1 MTSRLP
7 DRAVGIRTQ
16 NLSPTAGDRDPIAL
30 ANPRGRS
37 HGMLEEGRA
46 QIPEHPLT
54 VGLGARKLRPRIRE
68 SRLRSIIEVIDD
80 NGAVGVE
87 NLAELLGVSTATIR
101 RDLARLADQGVI
113 TRSHGGAMRADVG
126 LEVPISYRR
135 GTAVAQ
141 KRRIAAAAATLI
153 GEGAIVGITG
163 GTTTIAVA
171 RALASVRKL
180 TVVTNALNVGM
191 ELARHQNIRL
201 VLTGGVCRTASFE
214 LSGPIAE
221 NTIAG
226 YHLDVAFVGVDG
238 IDVDAGCT
246 THDDAEARAN
256 AALVKRARHTVIVAD
271 SSKIGRI
278 AFASICPL
286 DIVERLITDNEADPQ
301 ALSPLTAAGLRV
313 VLA

>member
-1 MTSRLP
+1 MVPP
-7 DRAVGIRTQ
+7 D
-16 NLSPTAGDRDPIAL
+16 
-30 ANPRGRS
+30 PRGARR
-37 HGMLEEGRA
+37 GV
-46 QIPEHPLT
+46 PEDGWARGIEHALT
-54 VGLGARKLRPRIRE
+54 VGRGARDIRPRIRE

-113 TRSHGGAMRADVG
+113 TRSHGGAMRADAG
-126 LEVPISYRR
+126 FEVPISYRR
-135 GTAVAQ
+135 GAVAQ
-141 KRRIAAAAATLI
+141 KRRIAAAAASLI

-191 ELARHQNIRL
+191 ELARHRNIRL

-221 NTIAG
+221 STLSG
-226 YHLDVAFVGVDG
+226 YNLDVAFIGVDG
-238 IDVDAGCT
+238 IDADAGCT
-246 THDDAEARAN
+246 THDDSEARAN
-256 AALVKRARHTVIVAD
+256 AALVKIARHTVIVAD

-278 AFASICPL
+278 TFASICPIDL
-286 DIVERLITDNEADPQ
+286 VDQLITDNEADPQ
-301 ALSPLTAAGLRV
+301 AVSRLEATGLRV